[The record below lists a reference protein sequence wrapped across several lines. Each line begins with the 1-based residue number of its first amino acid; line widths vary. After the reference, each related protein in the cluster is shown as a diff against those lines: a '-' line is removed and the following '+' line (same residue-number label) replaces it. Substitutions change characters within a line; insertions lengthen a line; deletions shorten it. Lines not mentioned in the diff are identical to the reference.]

1 MTTLTEPAVFLPPA
15 AFHSVQALA
24 ATFRS
29 IVPAIANHLWQS
41 TAVFLLAWLLTL
53 LLRRNRPATRHTIYL
68 AASLKF
74 LVPFSTLSVLSGF
87 LYAPRTTVP
96 SGHIATATQAVA
108 QPFFTT
114 APTHAFPQQFVSAQ
128 PLPAAWPML
137 LLASIWVIGALL
149 VLAIWCARWH
159 TARRVLKASTL
170 ARQGREL
177 TLLRSLESSL
187 NTSRALPLHVCSS
200 LSEPG
205 LFGVLRPAL
214 IWPSSL
220 SAHLTDDHIKSILLH
235 ELIHARRRDNLTA
248 TLHMF
253 VQVLFW
259 FHPAV
264 WYIETRLLA
273 ERELACD
280 EAVITIEGNR
290 RTYAQGLIKASCHA
304 IDSPLPYAAGFTG
317 GGPLS
322 TRIAAILRTQTRSL
336 TSAQKIMLAAV
347 AVCTLAVPLLIA
359 QASHRLEFEVAS
371 VRQAPPNLPERG
383 DAFLFGYELQGQ
395 RFTGGLFS
403 TNARLSSYLNFA
415 YKITDVR
422 QAKSFADQ
430 MPPWARDVN
439 YTIEARAAES
449 ATSDDVRLMM
459 RSLLEDRFHL
469 HLHSETHDA
478 PALVLSL
485 AHSTPGPQLH
495 LHTEPTPC
503 VSQVSATK
511 FAPDEGAHHP
521 VYCGFDEWRVDG
533 RLHFRS
539 INATPSQFT
548 SFLGSLV
555 YGSQPE
561 DQEQHAYSVVDGTN
575 FSGLIDFDIEFVK
588 NEQQAETNH
597 TTGPLFDKALPQQLG
612 LRLTRAT
619 APVTTLMIDHI
630 EPPTPN

>member
-53 LLRRNRPATRHTIYL
+53 LLRRNRPATRHAIWL

-96 SGHIATATQAVA
+96 TSHITTAAQAAA
-108 QPFFTT
+108 QPFFATP
-114 APTHAFPQQFVSAQ
+114 PTHAFPQPFVSAQ
-128 PLPAAWPML
+128 PLPTAWPII
-137 LLASIWVIGALL
+137 LLASIWLIGALL
-149 VLAIWCARWH
+149 VLTVWCARWR
-159 TARRVLKASTL
+159 TARQVLKASTL

-187 NTSRALPLHVCSS
+187 PTRRTLPLHVCSS

-205 LFGVLRPAL
+205 LFGVLRPRL

-220 SAHLTDDHIKSILLH
+220 SEHLTDDHIKSILLH

-248 TLHMF
+248 TLHML
-253 VQVLFW
+253 VQALFW

-280 EAVITIEGNR
+280 EAVIGLEGNR
-290 RTYAQGLIKASCHA
+290 RIYAQGLIKASCHA
-304 IDSPLPYAAGFTG
+304 IGSPLPYAAGFTG

-322 TRIAAILRTQTRSL
+322 TRITAILRTQTRSL
-336 TSAQKIMLAAV
+336 TTAQKIMLAAV

-359 QASHRLEFEVAS
+359 QANHRLEFEVAS
-371 VRQAPPNLPERG
+371 VRQAPPHLPERG
-383 DAFLFGYELQGQ
+383 NESLNGYELQGKS
-395 RFTGGLFS
+395 FTGGLFS
-403 TNARLSSYLNFA
+403 TNAPLYLYLDFA

-422 QAKSFADQ
+422 QATSFMDQ

-449 ATSDDVRLMM
+449 ATADDVRLMM

-478 PALVLSL
+478 PALVLTL
-485 AHSTPGPQLH
+485 AHSAPGPQLH
-495 LHTEPTPC
+495 LHTAPTPC
-503 VSQVSATK
+503 VSRASATETMS
-511 FAPDEGAHHP
+511 AGGVNRPI
-521 VYCGFDEWRVDG
+521 YCGLDAWNVDG
-533 RLHFRS
+533 RLHFRY
-539 INATPSQFT
+539 INATPSQLT
-548 SFLGSLV
+548 SSVGSLV
-555 YGSQPE
+555 NVSQDPGMRT
-561 DQEQHAYSVVDGTN
+561 YSVVDGTN

-588 NEQQAETNH
+588 NEQQAEANH
-597 TTGPLFDKALPQQLG
+597 TSGPLFDQAFAQQLG
-612 LRLTRAT
+612 LRITRAT

>member
-1 MTTLTEPAVFLPPA
+1 MTTFIAPTVFLPSEASHFVPA
-15 AFHSVQALA
+15 
-24 ATFRS
+24 FRS
-29 IVPAIANHLWQS
+29 IAPAIANHLWQS

-53 LLRRNRPATRHTIYL
+53 LLRHNRPATRHAIWLT
-68 AASLKF
+68 ASLKF
-74 LVPFSTLSVLSGF
+74 LVPFSTLSGLSVF
-87 LYAPRTTVP
+87 LYAPRTTIP
-96 SGHIATATQAVA
+96 SGHIATAAQAAA
-108 QPFFTT
+108 QPFFAT

-128 PLPAAWPML
+128 PLPTAWPIL
-137 LLASIWVIGALL
+137 LLASIWLIGALL
-149 VLAIWCARWH
+149 VLAAWCARWR
-159 TARRVLKASTL
+159 TARRILKASVL
-170 ARQGREL
+170 AMEGREL

-187 NTSRALPLHVCSS
+187 HTRRALPLHVCPE

-220 SAHLTDDHIKSILLH
+220 SEHLTDDHIKSILLH

-259 FHPAV
+259 YHPAV
-264 WYIETRLLA
+264 WYIETRLLV

-280 EAVITIEGNR
+280 EAVITLEGNR

-322 TRIAAILRTQTRSL
+322 TRITAILRTQTRSL
-336 TSAQKIMLAAV
+336 SSAQKIMLAAV

-383 DAFLFGYELQGQ
+383 NESLTGYELQGKS
-395 RFTGGLFS
+395 FTGGLFS
-403 TNARLSSYLNFA
+403 TNAPLYLYLDFA

-422 QAKSFADQ
+422 QATSFMDQ

-495 LHTEPTPC
+495 LHTAPTPC
-503 VSQVSATK
+503 VSRASAT
-511 FAPDEGAHHP
+511 ETMSGGGANRP
-521 VYCGFDEWRVDG
+521 IYCGLDAWNVAG
-533 RLHFRS
+533 RLHFRY
-539 INATPSQFT
+539 INATPSQLT
-548 SFLGSLV
+548 NSVGSLFNV
-555 YGSQPE
+555 SQDPGMRT
-561 DQEQHAYSVVDGTN
+561 YSVVDGTN
-575 FSGLIDFDIEFVK
+575 FSGLIDFDIEFVR
-588 NEQQAETNH
+588 NEQQAEANH
-597 TTGPLFDKALPQQLG
+597 TSGPLFDQAFAQQLG

>member
-1 MTTLTEPAVFLPPA
+1 MTTITEPAVFLA
-15 AFHSVQALA
+15 SEAFHSAQALA
-24 ATFRS
+24 ATFRA
-29 IVPAIANHLWQS
+29 IAPAIANHLWQS

-53 LLRRNRPATRHTIYL
+53 LLRRNRPATRHAIWL

-96 SGHIATATQAVA
+96 SGHIVTAAQAVA
-108 QPFFTT
+108 QPFF
-114 APTHAFPQQFVSAQ
+114 AMPPTHAFPQQLVSAQ
-128 PLPAAWPML
+128 PLPTAWPIL
-137 LLASIWVIGALL
+137 LLASIWLIGALL
-149 VLAIWCARWH
+149 VLAVWWARWG
-159 TARRVLKASTL
+159 TARRVLKASPL
-170 ARQGREL
+170 AMQGREL
-177 TLLRSLESSL
+177 TLLRSIESSL
-187 NTSRALPLHVCSS
+187 PTRRALPLHICSS

-205 LFGVLRPAL
+205 LFGVLRPRL

-220 SAHLTDDHIKSILLH
+220 SEHLTDDHIKSILLH

-264 WYIETRLLA
+264 WYMETRLLA

-280 EAVITIEGNR
+280 EAVIDLEGNR
-290 RTYAQGLIKASCHA
+290 RIYAQGLIKASCHA
-304 IDSPLPYAAGFTG
+304 IGSPLPYAAGFTG

-336 TSAQKIMLAAV
+336 TSVQKIMLAAV

-359 QASHRLEFEVAS
+359 QANHRLEFEVAS

-383 DAFLFGYELQGQ
+383 NEFLHGYEIQGKS
-395 RFTGGLFS
+395 FTGGLFS
-403 TNARLSSYLNFA
+403 TNARLPNYLDFA

-449 ATSDDVRLMM
+449 ATADDVRLMM

-469 HLHSETHDA
+469 RLRSETHDA

-495 LHTEPTPC
+495 LHTAPTPC
-503 VSQVSATK
+503 INRASATEP
-511 FAPDEGAHHP
+511 APAGGANRP
-521 VYCGFDEWRVDG
+521 IYCGTDEWIVDG
-533 RLHFRS
+533 RMHMRY
-539 INATPSQFT
+539 INATPSQLT
-548 SFLGSLV
+548 SFIGTLFYISR
-555 YGSQPE
+555 PE
-561 DQEQHAYSVVDGTN
+561 DQEIRAYSVVDGTN

-588 NEQQAETNH
+588 NEQQAEANH
-597 TTGPLFDKALPQQLG
+597 TSGPLFDQAFAQQLG